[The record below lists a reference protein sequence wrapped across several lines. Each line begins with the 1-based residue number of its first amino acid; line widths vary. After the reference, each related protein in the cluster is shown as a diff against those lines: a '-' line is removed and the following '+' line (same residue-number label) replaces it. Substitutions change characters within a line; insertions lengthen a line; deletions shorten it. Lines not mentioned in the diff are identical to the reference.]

1 MYNCLKRRTLL
12 FKRCFSA
19 TDNKECA
26 ILKQNG
32 ANYVHKKK
40 KRTFSSYFNYAQSW
54 RHTCQK
60 KAHNRIEHEYMPRVI
75 QDLKGDKYSLIQL
88 ILEIGETL
96 LVSYCACCNNSIWQW
111 CIIRNLGDSY
121 VEICFIKKIYEI

>member
-40 KRTFSSYFNYAQSW
+40 REHS
-54 RHTCQK
+54 
-60 KAHNRIEHEYMPRVI
+60 AHILIMHKVEGTHLSKEGSR
-75 QDLKGDKYSLIQL
+75 QD
-88 ILEIGETL
+88 
-96 LVSYCACCNNSIWQW
+96 
-111 CIIRNLGDSY
+111 
-121 VEICFIKKIYEI
+121 